1 MNGILTIVGK
11 ELKSLFLSPT
21 AWLILAAMQ
30 FLMAYLF
37 LSALEA
43 YLLLQPKLIN
53 LSHPPGITQFIIAR
67 FYAPAALIYLLVIPL
82 LSMRLIA
89 EELRQNTLVL
99 LLTAPLNTS
108 QIVLGKFLGILS
120 FVLIMLVI
128 NTLMPLALITV
139 TSIDLAAIALAFIGT
154 LLLLSAT
161 AGAGLFFSSISK
173 QPVIAAFGLYG
184 LLLLLWLLGNTPS
197 SDETVFFHT
206 LALHKHLNGF
216 LSGTLITADVSYYLL
231 FTLFFLLLS
240 GRQIAQLRGRREE
253 AAGRAH
259 QIRQTMPIVI
269 LCTAI
274 AGGGWLSTHY
284 SWQFD
289 LTATQRNTLDKNS
302 LQVLKMLTDKI
313 DITVYT
319 SGQSSAR
326 QTVESLIKRYQQLK
340 AEITLSFVDLSQS
353 PDLAAQLN
361 IRASG
366 EMIIRYQGR
375 EENLQHISETT
386 VTQAMQRLSRENL
399 RRVIFINGHG
409 ERDPNGKANF
419 DFSLFTK
426 HLSRTGFKVE
436 TQSLITTAR
445 LDSDIAFVV
454 IASPQQSY
462 FPGENA
468 LLMDYLNRG
477 GNLLWLME
485 PGLPSA
491 SPALS
496 SELGVQQLPG
506 VIIDKSASL
515 YGINSPDF
523 TLIARYPSHPLTL
536 DLSLISLFPRA
547 AGLSIQPS
555 GDWRSTIFLL
565 TSEESWT
572 ETNAAVHPKTG
583 QITGQIS
590 FDKNS
595 GEFAGPIP
603 LGIAM
608 NRKRAEAEQRIA
620 ILGDGDFLSNAY
632 LGNGGNLALGQRI
645 FNWLAEDDAHILIAP
660 QQAKD
665 INIQLSSL
673 QIAIISGVFFILLPV
688 VLLGL
693 GALIWFRRRRH

>member
-11 ELKSLFLSPT
+11 ELKSLFLSPI

-30 FLMAYLF
+30 FLLAYLF

-53 LSHPPGITQFIIAR
+53 LSHPPGLTQFLIAR

-99 LLTAPLNTS
+99 LLTAPLSTC

-120 FVLIMLVI
+120 FLLIMLTM
-128 NTLMPLALITV
+128 NTLMFLALITV
-139 TSIDLAAIALAFIGT
+139 ISIDLAAIALAFIGT

-173 QPVIAAFGLYG
+173 QPVIAAFSLYG

-197 SDETVFFHT
+197 NETIFFHS
-206 LALHKHLNGF
+206 LALHKHLNSF
-216 LSGTLITADVSYYLL
+216 LSGTLITADISYYLL

-240 GRQIAQLRGRREE
+240 GRQIALLRGRREKKP
-253 AAGRAH
+253 GRW
-259 QIRQTMPIVI
+259 QSIKQVLPIIV
-269 LCTAI
+269 LCFSI
-274 AGGGWLSTHY
+274 GGSGWFSTQY

-289 LTATQRNTLDKNS
+289 LTATQRNTLDKS
-302 LQVLKMLTDKI
+302 SAQVLATLTDKI
-313 DITVYT
+313 DVTVYT
-319 SGQSSAR
+319 SGQSSSR
-326 QTVESLIKRYQQLK
+326 QAVESLINRYQQLK
-340 AEITLSFVDLSQS
+340 PNVSLSFVDLSQS
-353 PDLAAQLN
+353 PDLAAQLS
-361 IRASG
+361 IKDSG

-375 EENLQHISETT
+375 EESLQHISETT
-386 VTQAMQRLSRENL
+386 VTQALQRLSRDNL
-399 RRVIFINGHG
+399 RRVVFINGHG

-419 DFSLFTK
+419 DWALFTK
-426 HLSRTGFKVE
+426 HLTRTGFTVE
-436 TQSLITTAR
+436 TQSLITTAG
-445 LDSDIAFVV
+445 LDDNVDFVV
-454 IASPQQSY
+454 IASPQQAY

-468 LLMDYLNRG
+468 LLMNYVNRG

-491 SPALS
+491 SPALFA
-496 SELGVQQLPG
+496 ELGVRQLPG

-515 YGINSPDF
+515 YGVNSPDF

-547 AGLSIQPS
+547 AGLSIEPS
-555 GDWRSTIFLL
+555 GDWHSNIFLL
-565 TSEESWT
+565 TSTESWT
-572 ETNAAVHPKTG
+572 ETNAATHPTTG
-583 QITGQIS
+583 QIVGQIS
-590 FDKNS
+590 FDKNT

-608 NRKRAEAEQRIA
+608 ARKRATSEQRIVL
-620 ILGDGDFLSNAY
+620 LGDGDFLSNAY
-632 LGNGGNLALGQRI
+632 LGNGGNLALGQRL
-645 FNWLAEDDAHILIAP
+645 FNWLAADDQHLSITP

-665 INIQLSSL
+665 INIQLSNL
-673 QIAIISGVFFILLPV
+673 QIAVISAIFLILLPIT
-688 VLLGL
+688 LLGL
-693 GALIWFRRRRH
+693 GAFIWFRRRRH